1 MCVYYCHQFPLSFDH
16 NQSKHARAVNSDDF
30 NFAWEAMWRKKKKEE
45 WQKGQDLWSHLASN
59 SFTFC
64 SPKLNIRGPV
74 RAKGGLREGQRTGA
88 RGRMS
93 RLTPNP
99 PAKPARLC
107 GTLRPSFEDKGEG
120 LTLARQPPVPGWTL
134 SLLGP
139 FKAALQ
145 DHVQA
150 LALLRSFKPHHT
162 RSCSPGHAGMWPGR
176 KDSELKNA
184 LKWKHR

>member
-1 MCVYYCHQFPLSFDH
+1 
-16 NQSKHARAVNSDDF
+16 
-30 NFAWEAMWRKKKKEE
+30 MWKKEE

-64 SPKLNIRGPV
+64 SLQLNIRGPG
-74 RAKGGLREGQRTGA
+74 RAKGPGTGA

-93 RLTPNP
+93 RLTLNP
-99 PAKPARLC
+99 PAKPTRLC
-107 GTLRPSFEDKGEG
+107 GTLRPSSENKGEG
-120 LTLARQPPVPGWTL
+120 LTLARQPPVPGWTP

-150 LALLRSFKPHHT
+150 LAQPITHGAVLLGIQRCDLAERTFLPTQNSRLLQNGNIRVSPLLDRGLTNPSHT
-162 RSCSPGHAGMWPGR
+162 CSR
-176 KDSELKNA
+176 
-184 LKWKHR
+184 RI